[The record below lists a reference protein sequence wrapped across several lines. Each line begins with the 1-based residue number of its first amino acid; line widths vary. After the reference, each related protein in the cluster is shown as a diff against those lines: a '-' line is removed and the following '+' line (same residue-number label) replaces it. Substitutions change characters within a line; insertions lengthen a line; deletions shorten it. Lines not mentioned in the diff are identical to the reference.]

1 MEEQIL
7 QAYLRLTLNPE
18 FGASRL
24 GSLLQRFGQ
33 LSAAMEAVEDR
44 QSPRAPSLSEHDIL
58 ARAFEPA
65 DKATEKATN
74 AAMQWREQ
82 PGCELVTYQAKTYPQ
97 LLREVTG
104 APPLLFAQGQTALL
118 HSACCAIVGSR
129 AASHYGER
137 HSRWFAHQLAS
148 FGFTIVSGL
157 AKGID
162 AAAHRGALQAEGAT
176 IAVMGTGIDQIYPRN
191 NQTLFEQIIRE
202 GLVLSEFPLGFP
214 PRAEH
219 FPQRNRIIAGL
230 SLGTL
235 VVEGSLRSG
244 SLITAR
250 LAMEQGRD
258 VFAMPGP
265 IHNGKSR
272 GCHKLL
278 RDGAA
283 LVEDPDEICSKLLEH
298 WHHPRPLR
306 SNKTKQ
312 TEDSV
317 SSNRVASG
325 LTKDQQKIAAALT
338 EQDML
343 LDQLISLTG
352 LSVAA
357 VTSAV
362 LQMEIRGILKKEGGR
377 VYRV

>member
-33 LSAAMEAVEDR
+33 LSAAMEAVEDQ
-44 QSPRAPSLSEHDIL
+44 QSPRAPSLPEHNIL

-65 DKATEKATN
+65 DKATEKATY

-82 PGCELVTYQAKTYPQ
+82 PGCELITYQAKTYPQ

-137 HSRWFAHQLAS
+137 HSRWFAHELAS

-265 IHNGKSR
+265 IHSGKSR

-278 RDGAA
+278 RDGAV
-283 LVEDPDEICSKLLEH
+283 LVEDPDEICSQLLEH

-343 LDQLISLTG
+343 LDHLISLTG

-362 LQMEIRGILKKEGGR
+362 LQMESQGLLKQEGGR
-377 VYRV
+377 VMRV

>member
-7 QAYLRLTLNPE
+7 QAYLRLSLNPE

-24 GSLLQRFGQ
+24 GSLLQRFGH
-33 LSAAMEAVEDR
+33 LSAAMEALAE
-44 QSPRAPSLSEHDIL
+44 QQAPKAPALPEHDIL

-65 DKATEKATN
+65 DNATEKA
-74 AAMQWREQ
+74 AQRAMQWSEQ
-82 PGCELVTYQAKTYPQ
+82 PGCELITYQQKSYPK
-97 LLREVTG
+97 LLHEING
-104 APPLLFAQGQTALL
+104 APPLLFAQGKTDLL

-129 AASHYGER
+129 AASQYGER

-176 IAVMGTGIDQIYPRN
+176 IAVMGTGIDQIYPRS

-214 PRAEH
+214 PRPEH

-265 IHNGKSR
+265 IHSGKSR

-278 RDGAA
+278 RDGAV
-283 LVEDPDEICSKLLEH
+283 LVEDPDEICSQLLEH
-298 WHHPRPLR
+298 WHHPELA
-306 SNKTKQ
+306 Q
-312 TEDSV
+312 
-317 SSNRVASG
+317 SSKPALADVPALDKAVGSG
-325 LTKDQQKIAAALT
+325 LNEAQQKIAEALT

-357 VTSAV
+357 VTSTV
-362 LQMEIRGILKKEGGR
+362 LQMESQGLLKQEGGR
-377 VYRV
+377 VMRV

>member
-24 GSLLQRFGQ
+24 GSLLQRFGH
-33 LSAAMEAVEDR
+33 LAAAMEALKDE
-44 QSPRAPSLSEHDIL
+44 QSPKAPSLPEHDIL
-58 ARAFEPA
+58 ARAFEPS
-65 DKATEKATN
+65 DKAIEKATN
-74 AAMQWREQ
+74 EAMQWKEQ
-82 PGCELVTYQAKTYPQ
+82 PGCELIIYQANSYPK
-97 LLREVTG
+97 LLREINA
-104 APPLLFAQGQTALL
+104 APPLLFAQGNTDLL

-176 IAVMGTGIDQIYPRN
+176 IAVMGTGMDRVYPRN
-191 NQTLFEQIIRE
+191 NQTLFEEITRK

-214 PRAEH
+214 PRPEH

-250 LAMEQGRD
+250 MAMEQGRD

-265 IHNGKSR
+265 IHSGKSR

-278 RDGAA
+278 RDGAV
-283 LVEDPDEICSKLLEH
+283 LVEDPDEICTQLLEH
-298 WHHPRPLR
+298 WHHPGLPR

-312 TEDSV
+312 AEVSV
-317 SSNRVASG
+317 FSNSVASG
-325 LTKDQQKIAAALT
+325 LTEDQQKIAAALT

-343 LDQLISLTG
+343 LDQLISSTG

-362 LQMEIRGILKKEGGR
+362 LQLESQGLLKQEGGR
-377 VYRV
+377 VMRV